1 MIEKSLTER
10 MSNTGMRG
18 FKRCY
23 PVLAFGASVGGAPAL
38 GPTSRS
44 ARWHLYRYPSA
55 SAGEK
60 LGSSFE
66 K

>member
-1 MIEKSLTER
+1 
-10 MSNTGMRG
+10 MRG

-38 GPTSRS
+38 GRTSRS
-44 ARWHLYRYPSA
+44 ARLYLYRYSSA

-60 LGSSFE
+60 IGSSFE
-66 K
+66 KR